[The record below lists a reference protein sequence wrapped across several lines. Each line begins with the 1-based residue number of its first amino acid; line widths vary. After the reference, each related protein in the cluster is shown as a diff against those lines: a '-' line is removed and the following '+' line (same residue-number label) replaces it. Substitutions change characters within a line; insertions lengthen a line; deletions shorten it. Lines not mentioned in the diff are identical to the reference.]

1 MNDMSVKD
9 AVWKSCASPVS
20 PTFLFDMMVFECF
33 YLFFIVCMC
42 VLCVILCHICIFFLF
57 CLFFCI
63 FVFLCE
69 ILLPS
74 GVINDDDDW
83 HSPSCWFRLQT
94 SLIIVRA

>member
-1 MNDMSVKD
+1 MYVCTVCNF
-9 AVWKSCASPVS
+9 VS
-20 PTFLFDMMVFECF
+20 
-33 YLFFIVCMC
+33 YLYIVS
-42 VLCVILCHICIFFLF
+42 ILSI
-57 CLFFCI
+57 FCI

-94 SLIIVRA
+94 SLIILRA